1 MSYSIDL
8 RKRVVEYV
16 NDGGQK
22 TEAVRLFKVSRKTIY
37 NWLKRDDLSPTVR
50 GPRKCRMDRADLAA
64 HVQALPDA
72 LLRERA
78 EHFGVSTNAVWEAL
92 QKMEIR
98 KKNQSLR

>member
-16 NDGGQK
+16 HNGGQQ
-22 TEAVRLFKVSRKTIY
+22 TDAVRLFQVSRKTIY

-50 GPRKCRMDRADLAA
+50 GPRKRKMDRDDLAS
-64 HVQALPDA
+64 HVEAYPDA

-78 EHFGVSTNAVWEAL
+78 EHFGVCTNAVWEAL

-98 KKNQSLR
+98 KKNQPLC